1 MNMPMGTRM
10 TVAVI
15 VNTAMTAPITVDDAP
30 KVIRYK
36 GISGRVTWCAR
47 KTLKRLTQVSEK
59 SLSQFFVWE
68 AAGSANLRA
77 VSGKV
82 RSDHHCGAGEAKSM
96 FMTKSKSRITPISI
110 FPRRRG
116 RSGEILTLSFVE
128 VIWCRKQRGI
138 NRHL

>member
-1 MNMPMGTRM
+1 
-10 TVAVI
+10 
-15 VNTAMTAPITVDDAP
+15 
-30 KVIRYK
+30 
-36 GISGRVTWCAR
+36 
-47 KTLKRLTQVSEK
+47 VSEK

-116 RSGEILTLSFVE
+116 RSGEVPTLSLME
-128 VIWCRKQRGI
+128 VMWCGKQRGI
-138 NRHL
+138 NRHPSRMNLVDGARTEPNFRLKNYPLLDTVGPACQGLRTSHR